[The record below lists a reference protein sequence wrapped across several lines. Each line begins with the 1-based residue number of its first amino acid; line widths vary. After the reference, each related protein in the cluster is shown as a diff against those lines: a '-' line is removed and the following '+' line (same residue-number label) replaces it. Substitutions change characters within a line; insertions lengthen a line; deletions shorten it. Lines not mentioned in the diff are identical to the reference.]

1 VLRARRRRRRAR
13 LCYIPRTR
21 FLHSDWR

>member
-1 VLRARRRRRRAR
+1 VLRARRRRRAR